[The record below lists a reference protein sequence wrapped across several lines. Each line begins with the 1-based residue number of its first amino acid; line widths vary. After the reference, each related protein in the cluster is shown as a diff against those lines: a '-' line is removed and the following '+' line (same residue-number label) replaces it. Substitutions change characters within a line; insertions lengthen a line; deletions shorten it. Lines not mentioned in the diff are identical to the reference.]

1 MSPDREPR
9 QHTSPVVASPPVPA
23 GNIGDESAQSSPLL
37 QDKLAQPVACI
48 RGTAMNPA
56 IRHIKESIWAR
67 PWHSAAIAL
76 RSRRNTRLVVPAV
89 DQGPFGGM
97 TFSTI

>member
-48 RGTAMNPA
+48 RGRAMNPA
-56 IRHIKESIWAR
+56 IGHEGEHLGA
-67 PWHSAAIAL
+67 PLA
-76 RSRRNTRLVVPAV
+76 
-89 DQGPFGGM
+89 FGGDSAS
-97 TFSTI
+97 FSQKYPLGGPSR